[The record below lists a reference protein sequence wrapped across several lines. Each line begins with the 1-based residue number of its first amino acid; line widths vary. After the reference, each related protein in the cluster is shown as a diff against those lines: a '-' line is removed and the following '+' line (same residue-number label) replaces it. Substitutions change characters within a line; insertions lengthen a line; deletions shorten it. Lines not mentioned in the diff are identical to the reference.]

1 MGSFT
6 RERSR
11 QKCILFFLGI
21 LVILGLI
28 LVKSTTIAAAELDYT
43 FTYDDTL
50 DGYLIT
56 GYTGTDT
63 KPQLPDTYNRKT
75 VVGVGE
81 SAFSGN
87 STIVEIDIPD
97 SYVVLQSYA
106 FKKCENLE
114 KLTIGASVTD
124 VMYDAFSGST
134 NFKTL
139 IIDSS
144 DVTFYEY
151 SLTTVTMGEAVETIS
166 DYAFSGCSSIEEIV
180 LGSEVTVLGDM
191 VFDGCTSLKSLTVNS
206 AYAVGSFC
214 FGDVALDTLIIG
226 DDATELPSNC
236 PDAKEVIIGACITE
250 IVEGKDTIID
260 GIFGATGDEA
270 QKKVTIVAPQDSLAA
285 EAALASNFRCTD
297 STEVSIQCRT
307 IPMYVTE
314 TRIMELYNDDG
325 SAKWATTDESI
336 LSVDEYGFITANA
349 VGNATITVNVNGKT
363 YSYDFKVIER
373 TTENVLS
380 VIFKYYVTEDMTDYE
395 KVLAANRWIGDNAVY
410 DHNEECDSRY
420 NMNGILYELEESGIT

>member
-6 RERSR
+6 REKSR

-63 KPQLPDTYNRKT
+63 KPQLPDTYNSKT

-114 KLTIGASVTD
+114 KLIIGASVTD

-151 SLTTVTMGEAVETIS
+151 SLMRSYIETLIFSDEVTAISDYAKDYSSMPSLKNIVIGNFVTEIPQNIFSDCTKVESLTIGNRVKTIGKSAFSGCTALTTVTMGEVVETIS

-180 LGSEVTVLGDM
+180 LDSEVTVLGNM
-191 VFDGCTSLKSLTVNS
+191 VFDGCTSLKHLTVNS
-206 AYAVGSFC
+206 SYAVGSFC

-250 IVEGKDTIID
+250 I
-260 GIFGATGDEA
+260 
-270 QKKVTIVAPQDSLAA
+270 
-285 EAALASNFRCTD
+285 
-297 STEVSIQCRT
+297 
-307 IPMYVTE
+307 
-314 TRIMELYNDDG
+314 
-325 SAKWATTDESI
+325 
-336 LSVDEYGFITANA
+336 
-349 VGNATITVNVNGKT
+349 
-363 YSYDFKVIER
+363 
-373 TTENVLS
+373 
-380 VIFKYYVTEDMTDYE
+380 
-395 KVLAANRWIGDNAVY
+395 
-410 DHNEECDSRY
+410 
-420 NMNGILYELEESGIT
+420 